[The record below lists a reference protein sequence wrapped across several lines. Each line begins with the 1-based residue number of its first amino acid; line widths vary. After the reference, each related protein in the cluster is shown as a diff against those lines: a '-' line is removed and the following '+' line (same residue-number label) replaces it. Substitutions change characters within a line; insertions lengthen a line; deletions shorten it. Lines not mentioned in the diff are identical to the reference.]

1 MRDGFD
7 LEEPKEKQEPWEY
20 VDMEPPVPTV
30 EAGLTAYEWRKL
42 TEAEKLALIAER
54 NK

>member
-20 VDMEPPVPTV
+20 VAMEPPVPTV
-30 EAGLTAYEWRKL
+30 QAGPTAEEWRKL
-42 TEAEKLALIAER
+42 TEAQKLAMIAER
-54 NK
+54 DK